1 VRHADDCSQRCLVV
15 AFSWA
20 LAVIMMYVL
29 CRFHPWP
36 AEALVSV
43 ASRFLVD
50 LPAVEESVRE
60 AIASHMAFA
69 HQTVTTASKQ

>member
-1 VRHADDCSQRCLVV
+1 
-15 AFSWA
+15 
-20 LAVIMMYVL
+20 M
-29 CRFHPWP
+29 
-36 AEALVSV
+36 

-50 LPAVEESVRE
+50 LPAVEEPVRE

>member
-1 VRHADDCSQRCLVV
+1 MGFMLDRVHH
-15 AFSWA
+15 
-20 LAVIMMYVL
+20 
-29 CRFHPWP
+29 RFHPWP

-50 LPAVEESVRE
+50 LPLVEQPVRE

-69 HQTVTTASKQ
+69 HQAVTAASKQ

>member
-1 VRHADDCSQRCLVV
+1 MLDRVHH
-15 AFSWA
+15 
-20 LAVIMMYVL
+20 
-29 CRFHPWP
+29 RFHPWP

-50 LPAVEESVRE
+50 LPLVEQPVRE

-69 HQTVTTASKQ
+69 HQAVTAASKQ